1 MSLTHLLNEP
11 FYSLIDLE
19 HLFDDSFTT
28 RTRSPQTGEVA
39 ASRSLKPRM
48 DLHEDTRANT
58 VTVTFEL
65 PGLKKEDVD
74 ISVQNNML
82 TVSGEPRLS
91 SEREEG
97 GYSVCERR
105 YGKFSRSLS
114 LPRGIQTQNIKASMQ
129 DGVLTVTY
137 PTTTPEA
144 ERRKIT
150 VE

>member
-1 MSLTHLLNEP
+1 MSLTHVFNEP
-11 FYSLIDLE
+11 FYSLTDLD

-28 RTRSPQTGEVA
+28 RTRFPQTGEVA

-82 TVSGEPRLS
+82 TVSGESRLS

-97 GYSVCERR
+97 GYSVRERR